1 VRVFRNLFEAI
12 SSLEKGK
19 ALVSKYNYMFN
30 PELAFY
36 QEDIFGDRLEIDKY
50 KKNRD
55 LGYRLLGSYISEFGV
70 KITEDEDVFYN
81 LGHLSSYSLVVRSD
95 DLLRVLERV
104 DDSVKDLRAFDRE
117 PIDFV
122 KASIRV
128 SSSLTDS
135 FDFLVFSNFSE
146 DQYKDGDNLL
156 ISGVY
161 SRENTTDF
169 FGFWEKLLFG
179 KPSSYEKLLSVFDED
194 LKNHV
199 FGSISLYDDKGSNFF
214 SLPFGSFYGDTKFLF
229 FEKGRLLP
237 KTGDFE
243 KKVGLVSFDRR
254 LSSTEISEWFSRFIA
269 NAYDRGISPRIIGC
283 LDFYYGVGPKS
294 EENVVLIPVELN
306 IDNRKVLILHAFFV
320 VDLLDDYKFYVDVR
334 EEGRAFYS
342 DYTIILYPNKDREER
357 GKFILSV
364 SEHVSFMTDGLE
376 GVDIHASMSFKSSSV
391 GEIIEVEGKKELV
404 PRGVVPKYDS
414 LQITTY
420 DFSIDLDEKF
430 DLSVSP
436 PDNGE
441 ELSLVRHGNSYVLK
455 GKMWKNKRF
464 VSAIRSGIERSE
476 DNLLSSLPNSCFLL
490 GDGKKN
496 TSFRDKKFLLELVEL
511 ILRESF
517 RSIKERLDKCG
528 NEEKCEFRVYVDIDE
543 NKYGK
548 DIINIT
554 RISYPTSSNFIYAIP
569 ENPEERLR
577 EIFGERALYPKLVD
591 SPDKRVEKL
600 CFENGKGN
608 KVEIDTGLPLHED
621 KVKDLLKRKSYLGF
635 INWSLKDVGGERED
649 RAEVYSLFLD
659 LVPRD
664 PSSVMYLYSWGVY
677 DNIMYKLEK
686 VIKNLEEALD
696 QGTIELNI
704 NLNLGVKA
712 TEKEGKICIL
722 PGGEDSFIGELTLGD
737 FFMYKQGKSLLAVNV
752 FGPEEKW

>member
-1 VRVFRNLFEAI
+1 MKVFRNLYEAL
-12 SSLEKGK
+12 SSLERGK
-19 ALVSKYNYMFN
+19 VLVSKVNYMFN
-30 PELAFY
+30 PGLAFY
-36 QEDIFGDRLEIDKY
+36 LEDVFGDLDLDKH
-50 KKNRD
+50 KKNRN
-55 LGYRLLGSYISEFGV
+55 LGYSILGRYISEFGV
-70 KITEDEDVFYN
+70 KTWEDEDVFYD
-81 LGHLSSYSLVVRSD
+81 LGHLSSYSLIVRSD
-95 DLLRVLERV
+95 DLLEVLERV
-104 DDSVKDLRAFDRE
+104 DDSVKGLRAFDRE

-122 KASIRV
+122 KSSIRV

-146 DQYKDGDNLL
+146 DQYEDGDNLL

-161 SRENTTDF
+161 SRENAVDF
-169 FGFWEKLLFG
+169 FGFWENLLFG
-179 KPSSYEKLLSVFDED
+179 KPSSYEKLLSVFDEH
-194 LKNHV
+194 LKKHI
-199 FGSISLYDDKGSNFF
+199 FGSITLYDDKRSNYF

-243 KKVGLVSFDRR
+243 KKVGLVSIDRR

-269 NAYDRGISPRIIGC
+269 NASVRKISPRIIGC
-283 LDFYYGVGPKS
+283 LDLYYGTGPKS

-306 IDNRKVLILHAFFV
+306 IDSRKVLILHAFFV

-357 GKFILSV
+357 GKLILSV
-364 SEHVSFMTDGLE
+364 SEHVNLMTDGLK
-376 GVDIHASMSFKSSSV
+376 GVDLFASMSFKSSCV
-391 GEIIEVEGKKELV
+391 GEIVEVEGKKELV
-404 PRGVVPKYDS
+404 PKGVVPEYDS

-420 DFSIDLDEKF
+420 SFSIDLDEKF
-430 DLSVSP
+430 DLSASYP
-436 PDNGE
+436 GDGE
-441 ELSLVRHGNSYVLK
+441 ELSLVKRRNSYVLK
-455 GKMWKNKRF
+455 GNMWKNRRF

-476 DNLLSSLPNSCFLL
+476 DNLLSSLPNSCFLS
-490 GDGKKN
+490 GDGEKN
-496 TSFRDKKFLLELVEL
+496 TSFRDKKFLLKLVEL
-511 ILRESF
+511 IFRESF

-528 NEEKCEFRVYVDIDE
+528 KEEKCEFRVHVDIDE

-554 RISYPTSSNFIYAIP
+554 RVSHPTSSNFIYAIP
-569 ENPEERLR
+569 ENSKDLLK
-577 EIFGERALYPKLVD
+577 EIFGERTFYPRFVD
-591 SPDKRVEKL
+591 SYDKRVEKL
-600 CFENGKGN
+600 CFESGAGY
-608 KVEIDTGLPLHED
+608 KVEIDTGLPLQED

-635 INWSLKDVGGERED
+635 INRSLKDVGGERED

-677 DNIMYKLEK
+677 DSIMYKIEK

-704 NLNLGVKA
+704 NLKLEVKV
-712 TEKEGKICIL
+712 TKKDGRICII
-722 PGGEDSFIGELTLGD
+722 PGKEDSFIGDLSLGNS
-737 FFMYKQGKSLLAVNV
+737 FKYKQGKSLLVANV
-752 FGPEEKW
+752 PGPEERW

>member
-1 VRVFRNLFEAI
+1 VKVFRNLFEDI

-19 ALVSKYNYMFN
+19 ALVSKTNYMFN
-30 PELAFY
+30 PGLAFY
-36 QEDIFGDRLEIDKY
+36 LEDIFGGLELDKY

-55 LGYRLLGSYISEFGV
+55 LGYSILSSYISEFGE
-70 KITEDEDVFYN
+70 KTPEDEDVFYN
-81 LGHLSSYSLVVRSD
+81 LGHLSSYSLIVRSD

-122 KASIRV
+122 KSSIRL

-146 DQYKDGDNLL
+146 DEYEDGDNLL

-169 FGFWEKLLFG
+169 FGFWENLLFG
-179 KPSSYEKLLSVFDED
+179 KPSSYEKLLSIFDGYF
-194 LKNHV
+194 KKHI
-199 FGSISLYDDKGSNFF
+199 FGSITLYDDKRSNYF

-243 KKVGLVSFDRR
+243 KRVGLVSIDKR
-254 LSSTEISEWFSRFIA
+254 LSSTEISEWFSKFIA
-269 NAYDRGISPRIIGC
+269 NASGREISPRIIGC
-283 LDFYYGVGPKS
+283 LDLYYGAGSKS

-306 IDNRKVLILHAFFV
+306 IDNRRALVLHAFFV

-334 EEGRAFYS
+334 EEGRAFHS
-342 DYTIILYPNKDREER
+342 EYTVILYPNKDREER
-357 GKFILSV
+357 GKFILSA
-364 SEHVSFMTDGLE
+364 SEHVGFMTDGLK
-376 GVDIHASMSFKSSSV
+376 GVDLYASMSFKSSSV
-391 GEIIEVEGKKELV
+391 GEIIEVEGKKGLV
-404 PRGVVPKYDS
+404 PKGVVPKYDS

-420 DFSIDLDEKF
+420 SFSIDLDEKF
-430 DLSVSP
+430 DLSESP
-436 PDNGE
+436 SEDGE
-441 ELSLVRHGNSYVLK
+441 ELSLVKQGKGYVLK
-455 GKMWKNKRF
+455 GHMWKNKRF
-464 VSAIRSGIERSE
+464 VNAIMNGIERIESK
-476 DNLLSSLPNSCFLL
+476 LLSNLPNSCFLS
-490 GDGKKN
+490 GDGEK
-496 TSFRDKKFLLELVEL
+496 SLSLRDKKFLLKLVEL
-511 ILRESF
+511 IFRESF

-528 NEEKCEFRVYVDIDE
+528 NEGKCEFRVYVDIDE

-554 RISYPTSSNFIYAIP
+554 RISHPASSSFIYAIP
-569 ENPEERLR
+569 ENSEDRLK
-577 EIFGERALYPKLVD
+577 EIFGERTLYPRFVD

-600 CFENGKGN
+600 CFESGGGN
-608 KVEIDTGLPLHED
+608 KVEIDTGLPLYEN
-621 KVKDLLKRKSYLGF
+621 KVKELLKRKSYLGF
-635 INWSLKDVGGERED
+635 INWSLRDVGGEREN

-664 PSSVMYLYSWGVY
+664 PSSVMYLYSWVFY
-677 DNIMYKLEK
+677 DNIMYKIEK

-696 QGTIELNI
+696 QGTIELSI
-704 NLNLGVKA
+704 NLKLEVKA
-712 TEKEGKICIL
+712 TEKEGKICII
-722 PGGEDSFIGELTLGD
+722 PGGEDSFIGELSLGD
-737 FFMYKQGKSLLAVNV
+737 LFTYKQGKSLLVVNV
-752 FGPEEKW
+752 FGPDEKW